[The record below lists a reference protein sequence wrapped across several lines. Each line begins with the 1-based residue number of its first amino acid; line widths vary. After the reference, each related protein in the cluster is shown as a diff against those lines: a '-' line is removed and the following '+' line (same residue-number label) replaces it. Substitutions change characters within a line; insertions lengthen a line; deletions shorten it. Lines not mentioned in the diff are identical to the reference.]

1 MTAGPPVPGAGLIR
15 GEDPAARRGRIAPT
29 RIGPAVR
36 FPAPTIP
43 IAKVQP

>member
-1 MTAGPPVPGAGLIR
+1 MTTGRPAFAGLLR
-15 GEDPAARRGRIAPT
+15 GDDPAARRGRIVPA

-36 FPAPTIP
+36 FPAPTTP